1 MVTPTDPDPL
11 SSLMEDQMA
20 GLGNASDGEEVVSNL
35 SWAPENHKSHEEP
48 LRPALGG
55 AMAELTAKHGHK
67 THECYPAKGAAMA
80 ELTAKHGHK
89 THECFP
95 AKGAAM
101 AELTAKHGHR
111 RNACHPQKSVVMAE
125 LVSRHGHK
133 DAETSNDMRANN
145 KLPPGVTAVFSPRMH
160 EPTLLPTETGLKER
174 YVFAVDARQVDD
186 TSPEGSPKVN

>member
-67 THECYPAKGAAMA
+67 THECY
-80 ELTAKHGHK
+80 
-89 THECFP
+89 P